1 MQMTYSKMGK
11 ADKFKDTLGQHM
23 TPEPVAQLIAGELPG
38 PITSAVDFSV
48 GDGALLLAIASRWP
62 QASLHGVDCD
72 EIRIIRAKA
81 ANSRL
86 HLRHGDGLTVRFPA
100 LKQEQQQRVVVVGNP
115 PFLLTNTK
123 DENRT
128 WLDAAFVGVQSRH
141 GVRRLEMNFF
151 ARALVEARKRRGLV
165 AMLMPSPFASGM
177 LYGPYR
183 RALLAQYGVVKIIS
197 VEGTRFRDTEAS
209 TVLLVV
215 DTASN
220 STTNVEI
227 SRYSPTEGKNV
238 LHVGPIGNED
248 RLDARYWS
256 SAKLRLI
263 GAPTLGECGVDVT
276 RGRYCK
282 ADANRMKRTVLHT
295 TDLRRLSG
303 PTIELHA
310 LSVDDFNDSDVL
322 AEAGDI
328 LLSRTGT
335 RVRWEPVE
343 VTRGFAPIT
352 DHVLRIRAPEPI
364 RRQVIESFMHPAFPI
379 WLASVTKG
387 VCASVVTKQEL
398 LKMPLFAASIPV

>member
-1 MQMTYSKMGK
+1 MGR

-23 TPEPVAQLIAGELPG
+23 TPAPVAKLIAGELRG
-38 PITSAVDFSV
+38 PITAAVDLAV
-48 GDGALLLAIASRWP
+48 GDGALLLAIARKWP
-62 QASLHGVDCD
+62 RASLHGVDCD
-72 EIRIIRAKA
+72 ELRVIRAKA
-81 ANSRL
+81 ADGRL
-86 HLRHGDGLTVRFPA
+86 RLRHGDGLTARFPA
-100 LKQEQQQRVVVVGNP
+100 LRQEQRQRVAVVGNP
-115 PFLLTNTK
+115 PFLQAK
-123 DENRT
+123 SADENSA

-141 GVRRLEMNFF
+141 GVRRLEMAFL
-151 ARALVEARKRRGLV
+151 ARALVEARKRQGLV
-165 AMLMPSPFASGM
+165 AMLMPSPFASGV

-183 RALLAQYGVVKIIS
+183 RALLAQYGVVKVIS

-209 TVLLVV
+209 TVLLIV
-215 DTASN
+215 DTALS

-227 SRYSPTEGKNV
+227 SRYSPAEGKTV
-238 LHVGPIGNED
+238 LHRGPVGDED

-256 SAKLRLI
+256 AAELRLT

-295 TDLRRLSG
+295 TDLCRLSG
-303 PTIELHA
+303 PSIDLHA
-310 LSVDDFNDSDVL
+310 LSVDDFDAVDVL

-343 VTRGFAPIT
+343 VKRGVAPIT
-352 DHVLRIRAPEPI
+352 DHVLRIRAPEPV
-364 RRQVIESFMHPAFPI
+364 RQQVIESFMHPAFPA

-398 LKMPLFAASIPV
+398 LKMPLFAAAPSA